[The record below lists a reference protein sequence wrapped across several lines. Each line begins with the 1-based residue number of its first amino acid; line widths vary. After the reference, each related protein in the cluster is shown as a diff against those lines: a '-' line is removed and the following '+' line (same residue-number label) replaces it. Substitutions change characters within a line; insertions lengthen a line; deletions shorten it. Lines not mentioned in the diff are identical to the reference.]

1 MRYFALARDTFSR
14 RTTIYNL
21 HVVRE
26 STEKLS
32 FGPSRDFLQILL
44 LNFTYYI
51 KKKSALNQFQC
62 TICNLLEIPQYS
74 DKEWSESLREF
85 HHHCIFSLKDW
96 FFNRRKKKKTISY
109 LEKSSQKYFTKSPKS
124 GWINFVLLKFGNKCV
139 LHGDLSDGE
148 KIGKSH
154 GIKHT
159 FYQFYRVLRFAWTF
173 SNQAQIVG
181 HSLLEIM
188 KIMEIMEINIYILDF
203 MVCTNSS
210 MIHKIKS
217 KIILCAR
224 QIFFC
229 GCSISYVSGRCGV
242 EFIC

>member
-1 MRYFALARDTFSR
+1 MKR
-14 RTTIYNL
+14 
-21 HVVRE
+21 
-26 STEKLS
+26 
-32 FGPSRDFLQILL
+32 
-44 LNFTYYI
+44 
-51 KKKSALNQFQC
+51 
-62 TICNLLEIPQYS
+62 IPQRISPSLYIFPQRLIFQPTK
-74 DKEWSESLREF
+74 KEKNYFL
-85 HHHCIFSLKDW
+85 
-96 FFNRRKKKKTISY
+96 Y

-159 FYQFYRVLRFAWTF
+159 FYQFYRVLRFAWIF

-217 KIILCAR
+217 KMVLCAR